1 MIAARLGRKG
11 QGMCLAALLA
21 VCAPLQA
28 ADTVSL
34 MFESVS
40 VADLARVTYGELSRE
55 PYVLTHEALQVQ
67 EAVSL
72 NLRGLDRKKA
82 VDQVGNILMTS
93 GFEIRRHAGVVWIDK
108 AKPAEDEIIVY
119 RPVHRSSRYLAD
131 VVQSVTGA
139 RSLSARA
146 VRNQDGQQHSNAV
159 QSAPVA
165 RNVSMQNQP
174 RQQESLSSA
183 AGMIDRAE
191 VDQVAFTVSSK
202 EAGKVRKL
210 LAELDTQASEIVL
223 KAAVY
228 EVGTDRKEGG
238 AVKLAASLLGGKFGF
253 NVSGNVLD
261 GVSVKLA
268 FGGIDA
274 VLSALDADSRFKSI
288 SRPRVRVRN
297 GAQARF
303 AVGSDVPV
311 LGNAQVDRNGNPVQ
325 SVDYRQSGIILT
337 ATPEIRAEVIEL
349 NLSQE
354 LSSFV
359 ATNTGVNNSPTL
371 IKRAVNTRLSLQPG
385 EVVVLAGLEDDRREE
400 QDDRLPFL
408 GWLIGNQRQD
418 KQSEILVL
426 IEAQRI

>member
-1 MIAARLGRKG
+1 MIAERLGRKG

-34 MFESVS
+34 MFDSVS

-82 VDQVGNILMTS
+82 VDQVGNILTAS
-93 GFEIRRHAGVVWIDK
+93 GFDIHRRAGVVWIDK
-108 AKPAEDEIIVY
+108 AKPAEEEIIVY

-146 VRNQDGQQHSNAV
+146 VRNQEGGQTV
-159 QSAPVA
+159 QAQPA
-165 RNVSMQNQP
+165 AAGRGMQTQLQQ
-174 RQQESLSSA
+174 RSQESLSSA

-191 VDQVAFTVSSK
+191 VDQVAFAVSSK
-202 EAGKVRKL
+202 EVDKVRKL

-238 AVKLAASLLGGKFGF
+238 AVKLAASLLGGKFGIDF
-253 NVSGNVLD
+253 KGNVLD
-261 GVSVKLA
+261 GVSVKLSV
-268 FGGIDA
+268 GGIDA

-325 SVDYRQSGIILT
+325 SVDYRQAGIILT

-359 ATNTGVNNSPTL
+359 VTNTGVNNSPTL

-408 GWLIGNQRQD
+408 GWLIGKQRQD

>member
-1 MIAARLGRKG
+1 MRAWICAVVF
-11 QGMCLAALLA
+11 LAALPA
-21 VCAPLQA
+21 AA

-34 MFESVS
+34 MFDSVS

-55 PYVLTHEALQVQ
+55 PYVLTHAALQVR

-82 VDQVGNILMTS
+82 VDQVGNILTAS
-93 GFEIRRHAGVVWIDK
+93 GFEISRSAGVVWIDK
-108 AKPAEDEIIVY
+108 ARPAEDEIIVY
-119 RPVHRSSRYLAD
+119 RPMHRSSRYLAD

-139 RSLSARA
+139 RSLSARV
-146 VRNQDGQQHSNAV
+146 VRNQDGQQNGTVV
-159 QSAPVA
+159 QSAPA
-165 RNVSMQNQP
+165 AQKVSMQSQP
-174 RQQESLSSA
+174 RQQESSSSA

-274 VLSALDADSRFKSI
+274 VLSALDADSRFRSI
-288 SRPRVRVRN
+288 
-297 GAQARF
+297 
-303 AVGSDVPV
+303 
-311 LGNAQVDRNGNPVQ
+311 
-325 SVDYRQSGIILT
+325 
-337 ATPEIRAEVIEL
+337 
-349 NLSQE
+349 
-354 LSSFV
+354 
-359 ATNTGVNNSPTL
+359 
-371 IKRAVNTRLSLQPG
+371 PG
-385 EVVVLAGLEDDRREE
+385 PG
-400 QDDRLPFL
+400 
-408 GWLIGNQRQD
+408 
-418 KQSEILVL
+418 
-426 IEAQRI
+426 